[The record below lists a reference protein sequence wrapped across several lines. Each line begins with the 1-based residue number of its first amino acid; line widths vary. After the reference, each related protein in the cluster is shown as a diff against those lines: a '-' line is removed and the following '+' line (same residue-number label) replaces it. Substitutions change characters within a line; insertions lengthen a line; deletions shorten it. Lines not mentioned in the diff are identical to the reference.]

1 MLIYLIRH
9 GATRYNEEHR
19 YQGIT
24 DVPLSPAGRTALK
37 RADFCPETVYVSPL
51 SRARETAAILF
62 PGAKQIVIPDFRE
75 MDFGIFEGRT
85 AAEMERDPACRA
97 WVEGGCTGRCPG
109 GEGWAEFSERTSAAF
124 DQLMEN
130 APDPLVIVAHGGTQM
145 AVLER
150 YGRPSRPR
158 WSWLCRNGGGFLLE
172 CGDWQKKREL
182 TLLREVYWGE

>member
-1 MLIYLIRH
+1 MLIYLLRH
-9 GATRYNEEHR
+9 GATLWNPERR
-19 YQGIT
+19 YQGLT
-24 DVPLSPAGRTALK
+24 DLPLSQRGRSVLRPAEFSPK
-37 RADFCPETVYVSPL
+37 RVYVSPL
-51 SRARETAAILF
+51 CRAVQTAAILF
-62 PGAKQIVIPDFRE
+62 PGAEQIPVPGLCE
-75 MDFGIFEGRT
+75 MDFGAFEGRT
-85 AAEMERDPACRA
+85 ANEMEQDPDYLA